1 MDLFAPTTLDP
12 FSPTTIV
19 GAVLIA
25 LGLYYII
32 FWWSYWRTN
41 YNGKLVTGGPYM
53 IVRHPYYLGFL
64 LLTTGLVVILP
75 LVETIGLALISW
87 WIILSQIGKEEE
99 ELIKKYGSKYR
110 EYQKRVKWRL
120 IPSIY

>member
-1 MDLFAPTTLDP
+1 MDLLAPTT
-12 FSPTTIV
+12 IA
-19 GAVLIA
+19 GAALIA

-32 FWWSYWRTN
+32 FWWSYWKMN
-41 YNGKLVTGGPYM
+41 YKGKLVTGGPYT
-53 IVRHPYYLGFL
+53 IVRHPYYFGFL

-75 LVETIGLALISW
+75 LVETIGLALVSW
-87 WIILSQIGKEEE
+87 GIILSQIGKEEE

-120 IPSIY
+120 IPGLY